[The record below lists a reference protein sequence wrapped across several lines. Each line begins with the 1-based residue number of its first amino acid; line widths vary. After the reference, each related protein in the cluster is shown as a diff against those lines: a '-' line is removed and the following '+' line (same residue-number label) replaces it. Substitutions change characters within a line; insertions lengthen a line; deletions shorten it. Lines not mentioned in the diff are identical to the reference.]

1 LKDQAD
7 ECNDRKVQAKMAGE
21 EGNQIYFWSMVKMIA
36 RDSQFAMDG
45 VVTDLVEHG
54 LEVLLYE
61 TGTSVR

>member
-1 LKDQAD
+1 
-7 ECNDRKVQAKMAGE
+7 MAGE